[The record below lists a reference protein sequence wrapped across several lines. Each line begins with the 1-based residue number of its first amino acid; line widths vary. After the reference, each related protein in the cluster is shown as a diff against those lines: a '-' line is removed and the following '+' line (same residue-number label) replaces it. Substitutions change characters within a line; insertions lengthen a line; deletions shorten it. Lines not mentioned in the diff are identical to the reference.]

1 MKVITDIYDFSALP
15 CAATVG
21 SFDGVHCGHRAML
34 AELRAVANEKG
45 LPLMVV
51 TFTRHPRLLFDG
63 ECEPFLLTTNDEK
76 MALLDS
82 MGVDYCVLLD
92 FDSCM
97 AAMSAGRFMKEVLV
111 GQLGV
116 QLLGVGYDHH
126 FGKPAPDEGL
136 EQYIAYG
143 KELGV
148 EVFGLSCFRPDG
160 EKISSSMVRRA
171 LSAGDIPSVARLLGH
186 DFSFSGVVVHGAAI
200 GRKLGFPTANVDID
214 DCMKLLPPD
223 GVYEVRVAFDGL
235 LYKGVMNIGVKP
247 TIAENLLRTIEVFI
261 VDFSSDI
268 YGCAV
273 EVAVV
278 RRLRGEMEF
287 KNVEALR
294 LQIES
299 DVARVKNGN

>member
-126 FGKPAPDEGL
+126 FGSDRLVGFSEYEHVGNRVGL
-136 EQYIAYG
+136 RVLRAY
-143 KELGV
+143 ECLV
-148 EVFGLSCFRPDG
+148 DSLPV
-160 EKISSSMVRRA
+160 SSSRIRKLLADAKIEYVN
-171 LSAGDIPSVARLLGH
+171 RLLGYTY
-186 DFSFSGVVVHGAAI
+186 SISGAVEHGRAI
-200 GRKLGFPTANVDID
+200 GSTIGFPTANILLHDNT
-214 DCMKLLPPD
+214 KLLPAD
-223 GVYEVRVAFDGL
+223 GVYAVRLSCDGQE
-235 LYKGVMNIGVKP
+235 YKGVMNIGVKP
-247 TIAENLLRTIEVFI
+247 TIGENLQRTIEVHI
-261 VDFSSDI
+261 IGFSGNI
-268 YGCAV
+268 YGK
-273 EVAVV
+273 EITISILD
-278 RRLRGEMEF
+278 RIRGEMNFE
-287 KNVEALR
+287 NIEALR
-294 LQIES
+294 HQIS
-299 DVARVKNGN
+299 NDVEKVKNRI